1 MKQQPGLSR
10 RRAQAAIEKG
20 QVLVDGVVCRE
31 TGSPVTESMQVVW
44 DANRPAAP
52 RLFSSPFPV
61 LYRDDHVIV
70 VDKPAGVL
78 SVPAHPGGGEEDSV
92 LGRLLESQ
100 RQRFPQRKPFV
111 GRVHRLDR
119 DTSGALAF
127 ALDATARAGLIALF
141 RDHRIDRRY
150 LALVEGSP
158 TQDEG
163 SIDAPMADE
172 WEGGRRR
179 VALGDEARSP
189 ALTRYRVRER
199 FPGGAL
205 LEVELE
211 TGRQHQIRVHLAHAG
226 WPVLGDRVYRKDRTR
241 APLIQT
247 PRQMLHAETLAFAH
261 PVTGQQVSVTCP
273 LPVDFRATLLGL
285 RRRARASAR
294 KPRPA
299 P

>member
-1 MKQQPGLSR
+1 MLVEGAVCVEPG
-10 RRAQAAIEKG
+10 RA
-20 QVLVDGVVCRE
+20 
-31 TGSPVTESMQVVW
+31 VTESTAVVW

-52 RLFSSPFPV
+52 RPFSSPFPV
-61 LYRDDHVIV
+61 LYRDPHVIV
-70 VDKPAGVL
+70 IDKPAGLL
-78 SVPAHPGGGEEDSV
+78 SVPAHPGAGEEDSV

-127 ALDATARAGLIALF
+127 ALDAPARAGLIALF
-141 RDHRIDRRY
+141 RDHRIERRY

-158 TQDEG
+158 TKDEG

-179 VALGDEARSP
+179 VARGDEASSP
-189 ALTRYRVRER
+189 AHTRYRVRER

-205 LEVELE
+205 LEVELQ

-226 WPVLGDRVYRKDRTR
+226 WPVLGDRVYREDRTR

-247 PRQMLHAETLAFAH
+247 PRQMLHAETLAFDH
-261 PVTGQQVSVTCP
+261 PVTGQRVSVTCP

-285 RRRARASAR
+285 RRRARSGPR
-294 KPRPA
+294 KSR
-299 P
+299 